1 MIHTL
6 PWERRLGDLAH
17 ILESCGSS
25 YFDPDRFRRNTNQF
39 LQTSRTITFII
50 QKNKSEIP
58 DFDNWYSGNV
68 LEPWRDDELMKWA
81 KDARN
86 KVEKQGDLDIN
97 SELKVTLFFSYL
109 SEEDVSL
116 DCGIDELLNAGVKKL
131 IRFSQKNLP
140 SAISDAAAIKIER
153 KWVTEKIDNYELL
166 YALGYVYSR
175 VYDCCYKL
183 AKHLDRSLPEDLLS
197 PSDVSSLHQD
207 SRKVQ
212 MVKMSDLKTY
222 SISYYPKKIRRNEIP
237 DKIKDIFKGQ
247 KLVAPHDFDSLV
259 EYHRSMAILT
269 FNHWKYHQAMTFF
282 IAEDWSVQ
290 DMVSPV
296 YEDQVDKYFFWRL
309 IEEKVRSQN
318 TYCVVTISE
327 AWLRQIEGGQHL
339 PIRKMPI
346 KGEFLQLMAF
356 DRENHRV
363 SLHWPIERA
372 TPDSEPTL
380 GPESIDDMDLAP
392 PYVLIPA
399 MRGMDIEPSF
409 APKPRSRHR

>member
-6 PWERRLGDLAH
+6 PWERRLDDLAH

-50 QKNKSEIP
+50 QKKKSEIP
-58 DFDNWYSGNV
+58 DFENWYSVNV
-68 LEPWRDDELMKWA
+68 VEPWRDDELMKWA

-109 SEEDVSL
+109 SEEDVSI

-131 IRFSQKNLP
+131 IRFAQKSLP
-140 SAISDAAAIKIER
+140 SAISDAAAVKIER
-153 KWVTEKIDNYELL
+153 KWVTEKIESYELL

-183 AKHLDRSLPEDLLS
+183 AKHLGRSFPEKLLS

-222 SISYYPKKIRRNEIP
+222 SISYYPRKIRRNEVP

-247 KLVAPHDFDSLV
+247 RLVAPHDFDSLV
-259 EYHRSMAILT
+259 EYYKSMAILT
-269 FNHWKYHQAMTFF
+269 FNHWKYHQSMTFL

-290 DMVSPV
+290 DMISPV

-318 TYCVVTISE
+318 TYCVLTISE
-327 AWLRQIEGGQHL
+327 AWLRQIVNNQHL

-356 DRENHRV
+356 DRENHRA

-380 GPESIDDMDLAP
+380 GPERIDDMDHAP
-392 PYVLIPA
+392 PYILIPA

-409 APKPRSRHR
+409 SPKPRSRRR

>member
-17 ILESCGSS
+17 ILENCGSS

-58 DFDNWYSGNV
+58 DFDNWYSENV
-68 LEPWRDDELMKWA
+68 LEPWRDDGLMKWA

-97 SELKVTLFFSYL
+97 SVLKVSLFFSYL

-131 IRFSQKNLP
+131 IRFARKNLP

-183 AKHLDRSLPEDLLS
+183 AKHLHRSLPEELLS
-197 PSDVSSLHQD
+197 PSDISNLHQD
-207 SRKVQ
+207 SRKVK
-212 MVKMSDLKTY
+212 MVKMSDFKTY
-222 SISYYPKKIRRNEIP
+222 STSSYPKKIKRKEIP
-237 DKIKDIFKGQ
+237 DNIKGILKCQ
-247 KLVAPHDFDSLV
+247 NIVAPHDFDSLV
-259 EYHRSMAILT
+259 EHYRSMAILT
-269 FNHWKYHQAMTFF
+269 FNNWKYHQSMTFL

-290 DMVSPV
+290 DMVSMV
-296 YEDQVDKYFFWRL
+296 YEDQVDKYFLWRL
-309 IEEKVRSQN
+309 IEEKVRFQN

-327 AWLRQIEGGQHL
+327 AWLRQVVGNQNL

-346 KGEFLQLMAF
+346 KGEVLQLMAF
-356 DRENHRV
+356 DRENNRV

-372 TPDSEPTL
+372 TPDSEPSL
-380 GPESIDDMDLAP
+380 GPESIDDMDFAP
-392 PYVLIPA
+392 PYILIPA

-409 APKPRSRHR
+409 TPKPRFRRR